1 MPLPTAAEAAERRK
15 RQRERGLAPVVT
27 PSLRLDPPAARP
39 SGAAAAKPPP
49 QPPQHR
55 QPAHPAPVPNPP
67 RPTPSA
73 GPSSAAPAPSVGG
86 RGGAAAALPTRP
98 STPAQPPNGVVVST
112 RQRGNPVLAA
122 IKAVP
127 WAYGPTTADFLIPD
141 GACALFLSLRYHLL
155 HPNYLLARLRELRE
169 LTPLRLVLL
178 LVDSEAP
185 ERPILTVLQQ
195 ATAHECTLL
204 LGWSVGEVARYV
216 ETLRAYAKKGAE
228 SIRERRDAAR
238 DAAEM
243 WRRCGARAAVECRP
257 EEPRS

>member
-1 MPLPTAAEAAERRK
+1 MRIVSSIRRRLTSK
-15 RQRERGLAPVVT
+15 LWS
-27 PSLRLDPPAARP
+27 SLRSLRSIANRSLLGRHRAR
-39 SGAAAAKPPP
+39 
-49 QPPQHR
+49 
-55 QPAHPAPVPNPP
+55 
-67 RPTPSA
+67 
-73 GPSSAAPAPSVGG
+73 
-86 RGGAAAALPTRP
+86 
-98 STPAQPPNGVVVST
+98 PPNGVVVST

-228 SIRERRDAAR
+228 SDGTFLAQLTDVLTTSRLVNKTDVATLNNTFGPRPSCEQAP
-238 DAAEM
+238 
-243 WRRCGARAAVECRP
+243 WRRGEG
-257 EEPRS
+257 

>member
-1 MPLPTAAEAAERRK
+1 
-15 RQRERGLAPVVT
+15 
-27 PSLRLDPPAARP
+27 
-39 SGAAAAKPPP
+39 
-49 QPPQHR
+49 
-55 QPAHPAPVPNPP
+55 
-67 RPTPSA
+67 
-73 GPSSAAPAPSVGG
+73 
-86 RGGAAAALPTRP
+86 
-98 STPAQPPNGVVVST
+98 VVST

-228 SIRERRDAAR
+228 SIRERSDGTFLAQLTDVLTTSRLVNKTDVATLNNTFGSLARIMAATEQELTLCPGLGPTKVR
-238 DAAEM
+238 RLREAFHEPFIPAYARRAAAAAAASGSGSVAAPASSVACAGASAATAPADDTAADTATGDSSEQTEDN
-243 WRRCGARAAVECRP
+243 GAR
-257 EEPRS
+257 